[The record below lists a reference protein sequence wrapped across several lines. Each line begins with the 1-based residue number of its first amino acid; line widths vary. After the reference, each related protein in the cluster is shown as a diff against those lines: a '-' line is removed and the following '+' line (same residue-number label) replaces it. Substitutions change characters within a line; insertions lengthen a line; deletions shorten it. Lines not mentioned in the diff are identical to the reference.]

1 MSIECFYPLGDDAV
15 SSGLSEHSS
24 DRLQLPP
31 PSKPIAPGV
40 TTVTVASK
48 KEAGSEERDGREASD
63 DGDSELLTPSASE
76 STLVNG
82 KPITSQD
89 AADTSSA
96 KKELQ
101 EVYMYISYLHYT
113 CIRYTCMYMYNA
125 HVQYMYMYII
135 VLNKRTLG

>member
-1 MSIECFYPLGDDAV
+1 MSTECFYPLGDDAV

-24 DRLQLPP
+24 DRLQLPQ

-40 TTVTVASK
+40 TPVTVASK
-48 KEAGSEERDGREASD
+48 EEAGSEERDGREASD
-63 DGDSELLTPSASE
+63 DDSDLLTPSASE

-89 AADTSSA
+89 ADTSSA

-101 EVYMYISYLHYT
+101 EVYMYISYLYYICT
-113 CIRYTCMYMYNA
+113 CNLVLDV
-125 HVQYMYMYII
+125 HV
-135 VLNKRTLG
+135 